1 MVSKALRPTELP
13 NLPRVFNA
21 ISNTV
26 ETNLKVSDMFLYVV
40 PLSKFFDGPDITS
53 YQITPNEAVP
63 GMTDGG
69 ASVLYP
75 DVGAIQAIIRQA
87 LWIE

>member
-1 MVSKALRPTELP
+1 MVSKALRPSEIANLP
-13 NLPRVFNA
+13 NVIAA
-21 ISNTV
+21 ID
-26 ETNLKVSDMFLYVV
+26 ETIETDLKISDGFLYVF
-40 PLSKFFDGPDITS
+40 PLSKFFDGADITS

-75 DVGAIQAIIRQA
+75 DFGAIQAIIRQA
-87 LWIE
+87 LWID